1 MIQNKLLSIVNSF
14 SKNDIVY
21 FLYSV
26 LFYEVFFK
34 LTRRYYFV
42 FEDTLEYYFTFFSE
56 NYFYSSYSLLFLSIF
71 ISIFSIFLNKLL
83 SINYFSTNIL
93 SFLFVFYLFK
103 INDFPRTNFIYLFI
117 IFPILYFLVSRTKI
131 NYYFKIGLLILP
143 IFISVSIQS
152 YYFEARQ
159 SSYLSNI
166 TAQDFSF
173 TELNVFQERDELYN
187 NSGSISEFRNISF
200 NDEIDIKEFILCC
213 ENIKFSKTSGKPV
226 GYIEKFENN
235 LLYISATG
243 DLFFMNLESL
253 INESKSG
260 FNRIETNF
268 KDIVQNE
275 YLYGIDE
282 RFSWGGWESVRNIF
296 YDNYHIYV
304 SYIDEVEPDC
314 TTLSILK
321 GEVDLVE
328 IEFNKFFTLDD
339 CIQRTSDGYTA
350 AQSGGALDNFDA
362 ENLILTVGDFRQRS
376 LPQDL
381 NSQYGKTLKINKEN
395 GKYEILSLGHR
406 NAQGIKK
413 VKDNLFLST
422 EHGPR
427 MGDEIN
433 LIDTSSLNNFGWP
446 IASYGLHYN
455 SKWGINY
462 VFEET
467 ENVVRYK
474 KSHEEFGFVEPI
486 YYFGLDKVVEH
497 GISDISI
504 ISSDE
509 SSIDFIFGSL
519 KHSRLYIAS
528 YDLVNQS
535 LDVLNSYNLKNRIRD
550 ILKINKNSYIGLL
563 ENPPRI
569 AIISLNND

>member
-1 MIQNKLLSIVNSF
+1 MIQKNFFSIVNSF
-14 SKNDIVY
+14 SKKDIVY
-21 FLYSV
+21 FVYSV
-26 LFYEVFFK
+26 SFYEVFFK

-83 SINYFSTNIL
+83 SINYISTNIV

-103 INDFPRTNFIYLFI
+103 INDFPRSNFLYLLI
-117 IFPILYFLVSRTKI
+117 IFPILFFLVSRINI
-131 NYYFKIGLLILP
+131 NYFLKIGFLILP
-143 IFISVSIQS
+143 IFISLSIQS

-166 TAQDFSF
+166 PAQDFSF
-173 TELNVFQERDELYN
+173 NELDVFQDKDELYN
-187 NSGSISEFRNISF
+187 NSGSILEFRNISF
-200 NDEIDIKEFILCC
+200 NDEINIKEFILCC
-213 ENIKFSKTSGKPV
+213 ENVKFSKTSGKPI
-226 GYIEKFENN
+226 GYIEKFGNN

-243 DLFFMNLESL
+243 DLFFMNLENL
-253 INESKSG
+253 INDSKSG
-260 FNRIETNF
+260 FNTIQTNF

-296 YDNYHIYV
+296 YDNNHIYV
-304 SYIDEVEPDC
+304 SYIDEVESDC

-321 GEVDLVE
+321 AEVDLVE
-328 IEFNKFFTLDD
+328 IKFNKLFTLND
-339 CIQRTSDGYTA
+339 CIQRTSEGYTA
-350 AQSGGALDNFDA
+350 AQSGGAIDNYDE
-362 ENLILTVGDFRQRS
+362 ENLIFTVGDFRQRS

-381 NSQYGKTLKINKEN
+381 NSQYGKTLKINKDN
-395 GKYEILSLGHR
+395 GSFEILSLGHR

-413 VKDNLFLST
+413 VKDDLFLST

-433 LIDTSSLNNFGWP
+433 LIDTSNLNNFGWP
-446 IASYGLHYN
+446 ISSYGLHYN

-467 ENVVRYK
+467 GNVVRYK

-497 GISDISI
+497 GISDLSI
-504 ISSDE
+504 INSDE
-509 SSIDFIFGSL
+509 NSINFIFGSL

-528 YDLVNQS
+528 YDLVSES
-535 LDVLNSYNLKNRIRD
+535 LNVLNSYNLKNRVRD
-550 ILKINKNSYIGLL
+550 ILKIDENRFIGLL

-569 AIISLNND
+569 AIISLNN